1 MIVVIP
7 YGSGLWPGR
16 PSSKFSVMSASSD
29 PYYAGPPVR
38 KYNQRMA
45 RRVAKRAHL
54 NEQGVAVC
62 FAYNNLLT
70 SLLIGVVEDV
80 ARFVPTV
87 GSVIELAIGLLTFYF
102 HRIVLVTDQNVYV
115 YRDWPF
121 HIPGKQLAA
130 YPRHAGLVK
139 LGSPNPGGFSRFIR
153 RGQLN
158 FEDGHVVYHGILW
171 IRRAQYI
178 VQEGNSPAGS

>member
-1 MIVVIP
+1 M
-7 YGSGLWPGR
+7 
-16 PSSKFSVMSASSD
+16 SSLSD
-29 PYYAGPPVR
+29 PNYAGPSVR

-45 RRVAKRAHL
+45 QRVARRAHVD
-54 NEQGVAVC
+54 EQGVAVC
-62 FAYNNLLT
+62 FAFNNLMT
-70 SLLIGVVEDV
+70 SLLIGVVED
-80 ARFVPTV
+80 AAQYVPTV
-87 GSVIELAIGLLTFYF
+87 GSIIELAIGILTFYF

-139 LGSPNPGGFSRFIR
+139 LGSPNTGGFSRFIR
-153 RGQLN
+153 RGQLT

-178 VQEGNSPAGS
+178 VQVGNSPAGR

>member
-1 MIVVIP
+1 
-7 YGSGLWPGR
+7 
-16 PSSKFSVMSASSD
+16 MSASSE
-29 PYYAGPPVR
+29 PYYAGPTVR

-45 RRVAKRAHL
+45 QRVTTRAHV

-80 ARFVPTV
+80 ARFVPAV
-87 GSVIELAIGLLTFYF
+87 GAVIDLAIGLLTFYF

-130 YPRHAGLVK
+130 YPRHAGVVK
-139 LGSPNPGGFSRFIR
+139 LGSPNTGAFSRVIR

-158 FEDGHVVYHGILW
+158 FEDGLVIYHGILW
-171 IRRAQYI
+171 IRRAAYI
-178 VQEGNSPAGS
+178 VHAGNSPAGR

>member
-1 MIVVIP
+1 
-7 YGSGLWPGR
+7 
-16 PSSKFSVMSASSD
+16 MSASSD
-29 PYYAGPPVR
+29 PYYADLPVR

-45 RRVAKRAHL
+45 QRVAKRAHL
-54 NEQGVAVC
+54 NEQGVTVC
-62 FAYNNLLT
+62 FAFNNLLT

-80 ARFVPTV
+80 ARLVPTV
-87 GSVIELAIGLLTFYF
+87 GSLIELVIGILTFYF

-139 LGSPNPGGFSRFIR
+139 LGSPNTGGFSRFIR
-153 RGQLN
+153 RGQLT

-171 IRRAQYI
+171 IRRARYI
-178 VQEGNSPAGS
+178 VQEGTTPVGT